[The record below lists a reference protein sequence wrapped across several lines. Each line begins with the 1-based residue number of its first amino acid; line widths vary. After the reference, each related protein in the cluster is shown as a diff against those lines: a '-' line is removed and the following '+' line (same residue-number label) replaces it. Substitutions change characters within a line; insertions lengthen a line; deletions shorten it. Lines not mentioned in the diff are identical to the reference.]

1 MEPETEIIEENKEM
15 IIYRKINIFGEE
27 GVGKTSFISC
37 LENYGNDNFKI
48 IPRNERE
55 SLKSY
60 DGSKKLVE
68 NVKKV
73 KVTIDKNEDMHF
85 LLYETRL
92 DNWYDLIR
100 KNLDAL
106 LFKTE
111 CVLIMWDKG
120 NLGTLNNVSALV
132 GEIIKRIK
140 SFQIRN
146 ISIYIIQNKTDLE
159 INDEDKDEMG
169 KVEIAMEELKNLY
182 KDYNLYEVNISLT
195 KKDGLDDL
203 LSNIIES
210 LKESTDDLILTNDI
224 KFKYPIQLIENI
236 NNEETIN
243 ICLVG
248 NVGAGKKTFLNS
260 LLNEE
265 NNNINII
272 EEGQKGNCLLVAS
285 DNSKKLV
292 KILVS
297 SDLLNNFHKNC
308 HTFLLILDVTDKDS
322 IEIGEHAIKTIE
334 KRGGKSIVVLGNKID
349 DIEGRKVSEKSLN
362 DLSKK
367 FGYYKYIECSSLYKV
382 NVLEAFRDLVFLG
395 NIQNNIIKNQLKE
408 ENQLNQDT
416 IQLNAKN
423 QNVKEK
429 KSKCNCWCCK

>member
-1 MEPETEIIEENKEM
+1 MEPETEIIEEDRDM
-15 IIYRKINIFGEE
+15 ADFRKINIFGEE

-37 LENYGNDNFKI
+37 LENYGNKNFKI
-48 IPRNERE
+48 IPRDERE
-55 SLKSY
+55 TLKSY
-60 DGSKKLVE
+60 DDSKKLVE
-68 NVKKV
+68 NVKRV
-73 KVTIDKNEDMHF
+73 KVPINKNEDMHF
-85 LLYETRL
+85 LIYETRL
-92 DNWYDLIR
+92 NNWFDIK
-100 KNLDAL
+100 KNFGAL
-106 LFKTE
+106 LYKTE

-120 NLGTLNNVSALV
+120 NLGSLNNLVKLLEEITDRIRALQLRY
-132 GEIIKRIK
+132 ID
-140 SFQIRN
+140 
-146 ISIYIIQNKTDLE
+146 IYIVQNKSDLE
-159 INDEDKDEMG
+159 INDEDKVEME
-169 KVEIAMEELKNLY
+169 KVEKAFKDLKDLY
-182 KDYNLYEVNISLT
+182 KDYNLHEVNISLT
-195 KKDGLDDL
+195 KKEGLDDL
-203 LSNIIES
+203 LSNITKG
-210 LKESTDDLILTNDI
+210 LKEYDEEFDAKNEI

-236 NNEETIN
+236 ENKETIN

-248 NVGAGKKTFLNS
+248 TVGSGKKTFLNS
-260 LLNEE
+260 LLDGE
-265 NNNINII
+265 NNDINII
-272 EEGQKGNCLLVAS
+272 KEGKNRNCLLAAS
-285 DNSKKLV
+285 KGSKKLV
-292 KILVS
+292 KILVT

-349 DIEGRKVSEKSLN
+349 DIEGRKVSEKSLQ

-423 QNVKEK
+423 QNAKEK
-429 KSKCNCWCCK
+429 KRKCDCWCCK

>member
-37 LENYGNDNFKI
+37 LENYGNKNFKI
-48 IPRNERE
+48 IPNDERE
-55 SLKSY
+55 TLKSF
-60 DGSKKLVE
+60 DDSKKLVE
-68 NVKKV
+68 LVKRV
-73 KVTIDKNEDMHF
+73 KVPINKNEDMHF
-85 LLYETRL
+85 LIYETRL
-92 DNWYDLIR
+92 NNWFDIK
-100 KNLDAL
+100 KNFGAL
-106 LFKTE
+106 LYKTE

-120 NLGTLNNVSALV
+120 NLGSLNNLV
-132 GEIIKRIK
+132 KLLEEITDRIRDL
-140 SFQIRN
+140 QLRYID
-146 ISIYIIQNKTDLE
+146 IYIVQNKSDLE
-159 INDEDKDEMG
+159 INDEDKVEME
-169 KVEIAMEELKNLY
+169 KVEKAFKDLKDLY
-182 KDYNLYEVNISLT
+182 KDYNLHEVNISLT
-195 KKDGLDDL
+195 KKEGLDDL
-203 LSNIIES
+203 LSNITKG
-210 LKESTDDLILTNDI
+210 LKEYDEEFDAKNEI

-236 NNEETIN
+236 ENKETIN

-248 NVGAGKKTFLNS
+248 TVGSGKKTFLNS
-260 LLNEE
+260 LLDGE
-265 NNNINII
+265 NNDINII
-272 EEGQKGNCLLVAS
+272 KEGQNRNCLLAAS
-285 DNSKKLV
+285 KGSKKLV
-292 KILVS
+292 KILVT

-395 NIQNNIIKNQLKE
+395 NIQNNIIKNKLKE

>member
-1 MEPETEIIEENKEM
+1 MEPETEIIEEDRDM
-15 IIYRKINIFGEE
+15 ADFRKINIFGEE

-37 LENYGNDNFKI
+37 LENYGNKNFKI
-48 IPRNERE
+48 IPNDERE
-55 SLKSY
+55 TLKSF
-60 DGSKKLVE
+60 DDSKKLVE
-68 NVKKV
+68 LVKRV
-73 KVTIDKNEDMHF
+73 KVPINKNEDMHF
-85 LLYETRL
+85 LIYETRL
-92 DNWYDLIR
+92 NNWFDIK
-100 KNLDAL
+100 KNFGAL
-106 LFKTE
+106 LYKTE

-120 NLGTLNNVSALV
+120 NLGSLNNLV
-132 GEIIKRIK
+132 KLLEEITDRIRDL
-140 SFQIRN
+140 QLRYID
-146 ISIYIIQNKTDLE
+146 IYIVQNKSDLE
-159 INDEDKDEMG
+159 INDEDKVEME
-169 KVEIAMEELKNLY
+169 KVEKAFKDLKDLY
-182 KDYNLYEVNISLT
+182 KDYNLHEVNISLT
-195 KKDGLDDL
+195 KKEGLDDL
-203 LSNIIES
+203 LSNITKG
-210 LKESTDDLILTNDI
+210 LKEFDEEYEKNEI

-236 NNEETIN
+236 ENKETIN

-248 NVGAGKKTFLNS
+248 TVGSGKKTFLNS
-260 LLNEE
+260 LLDGE
-265 NNNINII
+265 NNDINII
-272 EEGQKGNCLLVAS
+272 KEGQNRNCLLAAS
-285 DNSKKLV
+285 KGSKKLV
-292 KILVS
+292 KILVT

-429 KSKCNCWCCK
+429 KRKCDCWCCK